1 MSNQKMTTR
10 TITTLAMITA
20 VAFVLTMV
28 SKLIPIN
35 IAGFLSYD
43 PKDIVIVIAGFMFG
57 PLSAAGVSIVVS
69 LIEMITI
76 SDTGPI
82 GFLMNVLSTVA
93 FACVA
98 AFIYKKKHNLKG
110 AILGLICGCIAM
122 TIVML
127 LWNYIVTPMYMGIER
142 EAVAAMLLPI
152 FLPFNLIKSG
162 INSAL
167 TVVLYKPIVKG
178 LRRARLIA
186 PSKTDETAAQQKKI
200 SLGTI
205 VVGAI
210 IAVTLILFFLAM
222 AGVIG

>member
-98 AFIYKKKHNLKG
+98 AFIYKKKHNL
-110 AILGLICGCIAM
+110 IAM

-127 LWNYIVTPMYMGIER
+127 LWNYIVTPMYMGIAR

-186 PSKTDETAAQQKKI
+186 PSKTDETAAQQKKF